1 MSCSAVIVAAGS
13 SRRMGFDKVLVPLLG
28 VPLIRHSVAAF
39 NACDAIEDIVIVV
52 AAERLG
58 AVREAVS
65 GLEKVAAFPL
75 GGETRAESVARGLAA
90 VSGRF
95 VAVHDAARPL
105 VTTELIGRCV
115 SRARGTRAATA
126 AERLTDTLQ
135 RGEGGEGVEVVPRD
149 DLWRIQTPQVFETA
163 FIREALASAE
173 EDGAVMTDETSA
185 ALRAGVRSSLVENLD
200 WNFKVTIPRDVPL
213 AEAVLRERAAEMADG
228 IAQLSG
234 A

>member
-1 MSCSAVIVAAGS
+1 MIVAAGS

-149 DLWRIQTPQVFETA
+149 DLWRIQTPQVFVTA